1 MIKLAGSD
9 GTLSKEQFIKILR
22 SSNFF
27 LKVMMIYLMQQMYLI
42 YQIHMI
48 YLMQTFDKNS
58 DGIVSETEMT
68 TRAEL
73 AFKVIAILV
82 GITLDACN
90 ILIFNKTALIM
101 YYILTH

>member
-1 MIKLAGSD
+1 
-9 GTLSKEQFIKILR
+9 
-22 SSNFF
+22 
-27 LKVMMIYLMQQMYLI
+27 
-42 YQIHMI
+42 
-48 YLMQTFDKNS
+48 MQTFDKNS

-90 ILIFNKTALIM
+90 ILIFNKTALSLLRFLSDPCNPGGPIFESSCPS
-101 YYILTH
+101 LSETFVQT